1 MQDAKSSRATVFAL
15 LQWGEAL
22 VLGTPPPQNGGGGV
36 VEKGGGGVI
45 CITPHYSAD

>member
-22 VLGTPPPQNGGGGV
+22 VLGTPPPQNDSLTESTLMVGEGWWRRGAEG
-36 VEKGGGGVI
+36 
-45 CITPHYSAD
+45 